1 MNQEEIMEIKKNE
14 IVIKDN
20 NFTLNQDNID
30 NQNDNKFNIK
40 EHEDILERTSE
51 TENISINK
59 EIKENSN
66 IIKKEYIQTTS
77 IAIKNFN
84 Y

>member
-1 MNQEEIMEIKKNE
+1 M
-14 IVIKDN
+14 
-20 NFTLNQDNID
+20 NQDNID
-30 NQNDNKFNIK
+30 NQNDNKLNIN